1 MISYPFLFIS
11 IVKDL
16 PRYNWPQLFTKT
28 KKRQEE
34 QQQQKKKTKKE
45 TYNQLLLRKYII
57 VTREHLSQASKEGND
72 KMVSLR

>member
-16 PRYNWPQLFTKT
+16 PRHSYLLKQSSDKN
-28 KKRQEE
+28 KKK
-34 QQQQKKKTKKE
+34 KKKTKKE